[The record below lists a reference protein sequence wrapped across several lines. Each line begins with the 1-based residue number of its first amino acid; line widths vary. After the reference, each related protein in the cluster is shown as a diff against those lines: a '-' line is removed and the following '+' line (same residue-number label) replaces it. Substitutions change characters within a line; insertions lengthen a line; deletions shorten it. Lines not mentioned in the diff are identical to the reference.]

1 MCSRGLGLDEH
12 PITCDLLTT
21 EIATAVG
28 ISITQAINRTLAI
41 LLVATPGLGQY
52 RYQIYPLR
60 YITLTNKFHKTV
72 NPPRPPPHWFFESL
86 FLSLSYRFL
95 PAFCEEKKHRGMKT
109 S

>member
-1 MCSRGLGLDEH
+1 MTIQSHVTYSPQKLRLPQVFLSPGQS
-12 PITCDLLTT
+12 T
-21 EIATAVG
+21 EDWRYYWWQR
-28 ISITQAINRTLAI
+28 QALVNIDIKSTLS
-41 LLVATPGLGQY
+41 
-52 RYQIYPLR
+52 R